1 MTLIAGAGI
10 NSAKASHATIF
21 FVRLCLTDIS
31 RNRPLQKLRE
41 TIQRECRMKGKK
53 RIVLKFGGSVIY
65 SQADFEAI
73 ANEIQ
78 RFVSDGFQVV
88 VVVSAY
94 YDVTECLIAKA
105 SEIGISTSSSAYAAF
120 VSSGEFETATDL
132 TSYLVENELNASFRS
147 PAEFDFV
154 ATGSRESA
162 SPRSISPNKING
174 VFETHAVI
182 VMPGFSAVDESA
194 DSILLGRGGSDI
206 SAVFV
211 AQALG
216 LNSVRLLKDVDGIY
230 NLDPNEFK
238 HAQRLEYVDYERACE
253 IGSVLIQ
260 PEAIEFAATKN
271 VCIDIA
277 AIGNSFASRIGP
289 KNLAP
294 KLGLRPMEPQLKKND
309 QSLSA

>member
-1 MTLIAGAGI
+1 M
-10 NSAKASHATIF
+10 SS
-21 FVRLCLTDIS
+21 
-31 RNRPLQKLRE
+31 
-41 TIQRECRMKGKK
+41 KK
-53 RIVLKFGGSVIY
+53 RVVLKFGGSVIH

-78 RFVSDGFQVV
+78 RFVSDGFQLV

-94 YDVTECLIAKA
+94 FDVTEGLIAKA
-105 SEIGISTSSSAYAAF
+105 SGIGISPSSSAFAAF
-120 VSSGEFETATDL
+120 VSSGEFVTATDL
-132 TSYLVENELNASFRS
+132 TTYLVENGLNASFRS

-162 SPRSISPNKING
+162 SPSSINPDKINNAL
-174 VFETHAVI
+174 EQYSVI
-182 VMPGFSAVDESA
+182 VMPGFSAVDESG

-230 NLDPNEFK
+230 NVDPNAFK
-238 HAQRLEYVDYERACE
+238 DAQRLEYVDYERACK

-289 KNLAP
+289 KKLAP
-294 KLGLRPMEPQLKKND
+294 KLTLQPMEHQPQDKD
-309 QSLSA
+309 QSIQAYSASNSLDHVL

>member
-1 MTLIAGAGI
+1 MRSK
-10 NSAKASHATIF
+10 N
-21 FVRLCLTDIS
+21 RL
-31 RNRPLQKLRE
+31 
-41 TIQRECRMKGKK
+41 
-53 RIVLKFGGSVIY
+53 VLKFGGSVIH
-65 SQADFEAI
+65 SKADFESI
-73 ANEIQ
+73 ANEIK
-78 RFVSDGFQVV
+78 RFISDDFQVV

-94 YDVTECLIAKA
+94 YNVTERLIAKA
-105 SEIGISTSSSAYAAF
+105 SEAGIDVSSSAYAAF
-120 VSSGEFETATDL
+120 VSNGEFETAKDL
-132 TSYLVENELNASFRS
+132 TSYLVKNQIVTAFRS

-154 ATGSRESA
+154 ATGSRHSA
-162 SPRSISPNKING
+162 SPRSINSKEINAAL
-174 VFETHAVI
+174 EQHAVI
-182 VMPGFSAVDESA
+182 VMPGFSAVDEA
-194 DSILLGRGGSDI
+194 GDSILLGRGGSDI

-230 NLDPNEFK
+230 NVDPNQFK
-238 HAQRLEYVDYERACE
+238 HARRLEYVDYERACE

-294 KLGLRPMEPQLKKND
+294 KSSLRAMQQLPNHND
-309 QSLSA
+309 QSIQDGSGSNSLNQIL